1 MRFSRGSCTVKS
13 TPSPTPPDERIVSL
27 DVLRGVAIFGILIIN
42 IRVFAMPSAVQVNP
56 TTYGDFSGVNYA
68 AWLVGHV
75 FAEAKFLTLFSM
87 LFGAGILLFTES
99 KERKGQRAMA
109 LHYRR
114 TVWLLILGLG
124 HAYLFWYGDIL
135 VIYAACGLVLVVA
148 REWTAR
154 TQAIVGVLFLAV
166 TSAMQISGA
175 LFLGEEAL
183 VEVWQSSEAAIQSEV
198 AAYRGGWLDQFDH
211 RGPEAFRRQTSGLIG
226 SSFWRVG
233 GLVLVGMSLYRGG
246 VLTGDRSAG
255 FYWRLIA
262 AGVAGIGVIL
272 AGVAFIELNDWA
284 ARPGL
289 LWLQFNYWAS
299 LLVALAYIGVVVLFV
314 RARPSG
320 PLTKACSAIGRT
332 AFSNYILQTVVATT
346 LFYGH
351 GLGWFGR
358 LDRIELLGVVG
369 AIWLGQAVLSVL
381 WLRRFEYGPLEWLWR
396 TLTYGERQPLV
407 DS

>member
-1 MRFSRGSCTVKS
+1 MRFCRDSCTVKS
-13 TPSPTPPDERIVSL
+13 APSPTPPDDRIVSL

-68 AWLVGHV
+68 VWLVGHV

-99 KERKGQRAMA
+99 KERKGQQAMA

-114 TVWLLILGLG
+114 TVWLLVFGLA

-135 VIYAACGLVLVVA
+135 VIYAACGLVLVIA

-154 TQAIVGVLFLAV
+154 TQAIVGILFLAV
-166 TSAMQISGA
+166 TSAMQTSGA
-175 LFLGEEAL
+175 LLLGEEAI
-183 VEVWQSSEAAIQSEV
+183 VDAWQSSEAAIQSEV

-211 RGPEAFRRQTSGLIG
+211 RGPEAFRRQTTGLVG

-233 GLVLVGMSLYRGG
+233 GLILIGMSLYRTG

-255 FYWRLIA
+255 FYWRLVA
-262 AGVAGIGVIL
+262 AGLGGIGVIL

-299 LLVALAYIGVVVLFV
+299 LLVALAYIGLVVLFV
-314 RARPSG
+314 RARPAG
-320 PLTKACSAIGRT
+320 LVTGACSAIGRT
-332 AFSNYILQTVVATT
+332 AFSNYILQTVAATT
-346 LFYGH
+346 VFYGH
-351 GLGWFGR
+351 GLGWFGQ
-358 LDRIELLGVVG
+358 LDRIELLGVVV
-369 AIWLGQAVLSVL
+369 AIWIGQTVLSVL
-381 WLRRFEYGPLEWLWR
+381 WLRAFEYGPLEWLWR
-396 TLTYGERQPLV
+396 TLTYGERQPLR
-407 DS
+407 S